1 MYAAIPK
8 LKNLRKRKIHMTCLQ
23 NLLKGPAN
31 CDINTQKKWKSNSKI
46 KMIKELH
53 WNNFCKIKKNS
64 EIGTSIDY
72 SIAWNLQKLNWC
84 VILIKEKIT
93 LKHLKNC

>member
-1 MYAAIPK
+1 
-8 LKNLRKRKIHMTCLQ
+8 MT
-23 NLLKGPAN
+23 
-31 CDINTQKKWKSNSKI
+31 
-46 KMIKELH
+46 KELH
-53 WNNFCKIKKNS
+53 WNNFCKIIKKKQNS

-72 SIAWNLQKLNWC
+72 SIAWILQKLNWC